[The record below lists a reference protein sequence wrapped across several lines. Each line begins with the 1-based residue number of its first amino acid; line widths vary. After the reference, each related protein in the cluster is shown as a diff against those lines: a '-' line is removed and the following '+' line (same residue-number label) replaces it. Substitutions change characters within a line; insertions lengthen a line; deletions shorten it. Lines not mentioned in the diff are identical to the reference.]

1 MPSTDDYSPGYETD
15 PSSAESTASTMMSL
29 NAVTAANTPR
39 TSKGDNTYLPQSSFT
54 TYVFTG
60 PFMLGQSL
68 KNNGAGLMNTSVLLG
83 SLVNLSV
90 LGWMINVVTQRPNPM
105 DPFGPFVAGVAQVG
119 AGIIITP
126 MQTSKA

>member
-1 MPSTDDYSPGYETD
+1 MPDTDSMEPGYETD
-15 PSSAESTASTMMSL
+15 PTATESAGGTNNLSPLMAGSK
-29 NAVTAANTPR
+29 PR
-39 TSKGDNTYLPQSSFT
+39 SAMGDNTYLPQSSFSA
-54 TYVFTG
+54 YVFTG

-68 KNNGAGLMNTSVLLG
+68 KNGGSGLNTSVLLG

-119 AGIIITP
+119 AGIVILP
-126 MQTSKA
+126 MATSK

>member
-1 MPSTDDYSPGYETD
+1 MPSYDDMEPGYETS
-15 PSSAESTASTMMSL
+15 PSSAESTTSALATMAPVLAAS
-29 NAVTAANTPR
+29 APR
-39 TSKGDNTYLPQSSFT
+39 SSKGDNTYLPQTSFT